1 VACQARS
8 ATTTYR
14 KATTMTES
22 KAASAELVYEPPAY
36 LAGLPILTDIEQLT
50 ERSIQRIMDAK
61 SPEEALADPDAIGVK
76 DIVGK
81 VVILTGIIGIL
92 PSTFHEGDFYIIL
105 EARIPG
111 TGAVVT
117 LTTGS
122 PYVAARAVKCQREGW
137 LPRAVR
143 VLELESA
150 SNPGQTSLWIVDGP
164 KLDEGTGEVP
174 F

>member
-1 VACQARS
+1 
-8 ATTTYR
+8 
-14 KATTMTES
+14 MTEHD
-22 KAASAELVYEPPAY
+22 KASTELVAAPPPY
-36 LAGLPILTDIEQLT
+36 LKGLPILTDIEQLT

-92 PSTFHEGDFYIIL
+92 PSTFHPGDYYIIL
-105 EARIPG
+105 EAAIPG
-111 TGAVVT
+111 TGSVVT

-122 PYVAARAVKCQREGW
+122 PYVAARAVKCAQMGW
-137 LPRAVR
+137 LPRPVR
-143 VLELESA
+143 VVELESQ
-150 SNPGQTSLWIVDGP
+150 SNPGQSSLWIVDGP
-164 KLDEGTGEVP
+164 KLDASTGEVD

>member
-1 VACQARS
+1 MT
-8 ATTTYR
+8 ATKGTG
-14 KATTMTES
+14 
-22 KAASAELVYEPPAY
+22 AELVFEPPAY
-36 LAGLPILTDIEQLT
+36 LAGMPILTDIEDLT

-81 VVILTGIIGIL
+81 VIILTGILGIL

-105 EARIPG
+105 EARVPG
-111 TGAVVT
+111 TGAVIT

-122 PYVAARAVKCQREGW
+122 PYVAARAVKCAQMGW

-143 VLELESA
+143 VVELESA
-150 SNPGQTSLWIVDGP
+150 SNPGQSSLWIVDGP
-164 KLDEGTGEVP
+164 KLDEGTGEVD